1 MSKPGTAHKRI
12 EKIRL
17 FDSAYEYSSAD
28 YSFALLSPPDEEG
41 IARQATNLHTCKAYL
56 QDSIQKHLRGK
67 TFSIYGEHN
76 NNLAI
81 GDTEK
86 LRLLVKYG
94 YGSPEKKMIATR
106 NFLRLAEREL
116 KIAPRTSAVLVKP
129 LFDEEVSSTGS
140 PITKTSRA
148 ASNSKRIVLFTA
160 SRAWMKSPT
169 MISLYSLLI
178 RLSHHHKPEEEFFPC
193 LERLLVEESGSI
205 DVAYLR
211 SSIEGI
217 RYLVAM
223 GHRRLFGNNKDL
235 LKNYPNYVRLHEQ
248 GIVNFSREKQA
259 VIAKKIR
266 KQKLKVANQ
275 QKTEVEAIK

>member
-1 MSKPGTAHKRI
+1 MPKPGTARKRI

-17 FDSAYEYSSAD
+17 FESAYEYSGAD
-28 YSFALLSPPDEEG
+28 YCFALLSPPDEEG
-41 IARQATNLHTCKAYL
+41 IARQATTFQGCKDYL

-67 TFSIYGEHN
+67 PFSIYGEYTN
-76 NNLAI
+76 TPII

-94 YGSPEKKMIATR
+94 HGSPEKRMIATR

-116 KIAPRTSAVLVKP
+116 KIAPRTSVVLVKP

-140 PITKTSRA
+140 PLTKTSRA
-148 ASNSKRIVLFTA
+148 TSNSKRAVMFTA

-193 LERLLVEESGSI
+193 LERILVEKSAGI
-205 DVAYLR
+205 DIGYLR
-211 SSIEGI
+211 SSIDGI
-217 RYLVAM
+217 RYLVTM

-235 LKNYPNYVRLHEQ
+235 LKNYPHNEQLHGH

-259 VIAKKIR
+259 IIAEKIR
-266 KQKLKVANQ
+266 KQKLEVANQ
-275 QKTEVEAIK
+275 QEIEVGATK